1 MPMKTDTEEQASAGP
16 KPYANPYL
24 AGVLLGLVLL
34 ASFVVLGAG
43 LGASSGIARIG
54 ASLSMCLAAPHTLA
68 SEYFGKWG
76 ENPLHYYLVFM
87 FVGTFVG
94 ALFSALLANRVKLQ
108 VERGASASRGLRLG
122 YALAGGVIAG
132 FASRLA
138 QGCTSGQA
146 LSGGALL
153 LTGSLVFLMCL
164 FASGYATAWFVRRQW
179 HD

>member
-1 MPMKTDTEEQASAGP
+1 MTTVNNSHNGC
-16 KPYANPYL
+16 KPYTNPYL
-24 AGVLLGLVLL
+24 AGVLLGMVLL
-34 ASFVVLGAG
+34 ASFVFLGTG
-43 LGASSGIARIG
+43 LGASGSIARMG
-54 ASLSMCLAAPHTLA
+54 ASLSMCISAPHTLD

-76 ENPLHYYLVFM
+76 TNPLHYYLVFM
-87 FVGTFVG
+87 FIGIFVG
-94 ALFSALLANRVKLQ
+94 AWFSALLANRVHFK
-108 VERGASASRGLRLG
+108 VERGSNTSVRLRLF
-122 YALAGGVIAG
+122 YALMGGVIVG

-153 LTGSLVFLMCL
+153 LTGSLVFLVCL

>member
-1 MPMKTDTEEQASAGP
+1 MTTETDNPHGGP

-24 AGVLLGLVLL
+24 VGVLLGLVLL
-34 ASFVVLGAG
+34 ASFAILGAG
-43 LGASSGIARIG
+43 LGASGGISRFG
-54 ASLSMCLAAPHTLA
+54 AALSMSVAPSHTLS

-94 ALFSALLANRVKLQ
+94 GLFSALLADRARIQ
-108 VERGASASRGLRLG
+108 VERGAAASVGRRLG
-122 YALAGGVIAG
+122 YALAGGIIVG

-146 LSGGALL
+146 LTGGALL
-153 LTGSLVFLMCL
+153 LSGSLVFLVCL
-164 FASGYATAWFVRRQW
+164 FASGYAAAWFVKKQW

>member
-1 MPMKTDTEEQASAGP
+1 MTTETDNPHGGP

-24 AGVLLGLVLL
+24 VGVLLGLVLL
-34 ASFVVLGAG
+34 ASFAILGAG
-43 LGASSGIARIG
+43 LGASGGISRFG
-54 ASLSMCLAAPHTLA
+54 AALSMSVAPSHTLS

-94 ALFSALLANRVKLQ
+94 GLFSALLANRARIQ
-108 VERGASASRGLRLG
+108 VERGAAASVGRRLG
-122 YALAGGVIAG
+122 YALAGGIIVG

-146 LSGGALL
+146 LTGGALL
-153 LTGSLVFLMCL
+153 LSGSLVFLVCL
-164 FASGYATAWFVRRQW
+164 FASGYAAAWFVKKQW

>member
-1 MPMKTDTEEQASAGP
+1 MTTETDNPHGGP

-24 AGVLLGLVLL
+24 VGVLLGLVLL
-34 ASFVVLGAG
+34 ASFAILGAG
-43 LGASSGIARIG
+43 LGASGGISRFG
-54 ASLSMCLAAPHTLA
+54 AALSMSVAPSHTLS

-94 ALFSALLANRVKLQ
+94 GLFSALLANRARIQ
-108 VERGASASRGLRLG
+108 VERGAASSVGRRLG
-122 YALAGGVIAG
+122 YALAGGIIVG

-153 LTGSLVFLMCL
+153 LSGSLVFLVCL
-164 FASGYATAWFVRRQW
+164 FASGYAAAWFVRKQW